1 MNCTNLILCLGL
13 LAVATTGWSQDD
25 VTDKHSFTSFPTR
38 FLDKLQQKTT
48 SLEARLVIK
57 SQKALQHLAN
67 QEVRLKKKLA
77 KKDSLQAEALF
88 GNVDE
93 KYAQLHEQLIKPV
106 DNISSTGE
114 YLPHLDTLST
124 SLQFLSGHSN
134 LLPNAQA
141 LSAPVQNALRSVNE
155 LKGRFLTTE
164 QIQQYLHE
172 RQQLLKD
179 QLQRFGFT
187 KEFQQFQHQA
197 YYYKQ
202 QIQEYKN
209 IIEDPSR
216 LQEQAIALL
225 QKLPAFRNFLQEHS
239 QLASLFRLPG
249 NYASQASLAGLQ
261 TRSGVQAMLQDRIA
275 AGGPNAMASFQ
286 QNIQDAQ
293 GQLSQLKDKL
303 NQLGGSGDID
313 MPDFKPN
320 HQKTKTFLQRL
331 EYGTNLQSQPSSN
344 WFPTTTDLGLSVGY
358 KVNDKSII
366 GIGASYKVGWGRDI
380 QHISVTHQG
389 IGLRSF
395 ADVKLKGTFFASGG
409 FEYNYQQPFQ
419 SLSDLNGIDKWQQSG
434 LLGVSKIL
442 SLKSKL
448 FKKTKLQL
456 FWDFLS
462 YQQMP
467 MAQPLKFRVGYSW

>member
-1 MNCTNLILCLGL
+1 MNCANLILCLSL
-13 LAVATTGWSQDD
+13 LTVSTTAWSQDD
-25 VTDKHSFTSFPTR
+25 VTDKHSLTSFPTR
-38 FLDKLQQKTT
+38 FLSKLQQKTT
-48 SLEARLVIK
+48 SLKARLVIK
-57 SQKALQHLAN
+57 SQKSLQHLAK
-67 QEVRLKKKLA
+67 QEARLKKKLA

-88 GNVDE
+88 GNIDE
-93 KYAQLHEQLIKPV
+93 KYAQLQQKLIKPV
-106 DNISSTGE
+106 KNVSATGE

-124 SLQFLSGHSN
+124 SLLFLSGHSN

-141 LSAPVQNALRSVNE
+141 LSAPVQNALQSVNE
-155 LKGRFLTTE
+155 LKGKLQTSE
-164 QIQQYLHE
+164 QIQQYLRE
-172 RQQLLKD
+172 RQGVLKE

-187 KEFQQFQHQA
+187 KEFQQFQQQA

-209 IIEDPSR
+209 ILEDPSR

-225 QKLPAFRNFLQEHS
+225 QKLPAFRQFLQEHS

-249 NYASQASLAGLQ
+249 NYASQISLAGLQ
-261 TRSGVQAMLQDRIA
+261 TRSGVQGILQERIS

-303 NQLGGSGDID
+303 NQLGGSGELD

-331 EYGTNLQSQPSSN
+331 EYGTNLQNQPSSN

-358 KVNDKSII
+358 KLNDKSII
-366 GIGASYKVGWGRDI
+366 GVGASYKVGWGRDI

-389 IGLRSF
+389 VGLRSF
-395 ADVKLKGTFFASGG
+395 ADVKLKGSFYASGG
-409 FEYNYQQPFQ
+409 FEYNYQQPFRA
-419 SLSDLNGIDKWQQSG
+419 LTDLNGIDKWQQSG
-434 LLGVSKIL
+434 LVGVSKIV
-442 SLKSKL
+442 SLKSKV
-448 FKKTKLQL
+448 FKKTRLQL
-456 FWDFLS
+456 LWDFLS
-462 YQQMP
+462 YQQIP
-467 MAQPLKFRVGYSW
+467 RGQALKFRVGYQF